1 MECIH
6 CYSVFENEED
16 LLECLTEYL
25 ENTRTLIYIYIRSSH
40 DVDKGR
46 KKLRGNL

>member
-6 CYSVFENEED
+6 CYNVFENEED

-25 ENTRTLIYIYIRSSH
+25 ENTRTLIYIRSSH

>member
-25 ENTRTLIYIYIRSSH
+25 ENTRTLICIRSSH

-46 KKLRGNL
+46 KKTKR